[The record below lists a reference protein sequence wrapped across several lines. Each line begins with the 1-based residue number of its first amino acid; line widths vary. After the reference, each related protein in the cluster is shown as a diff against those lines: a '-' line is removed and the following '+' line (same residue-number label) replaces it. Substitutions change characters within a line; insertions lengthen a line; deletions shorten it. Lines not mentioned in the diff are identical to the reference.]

1 MENGGLEMSINEYKD
16 IHNTDKF
23 TLGYVDEFYDP
34 LFTPIRDDVKNV
46 LEIGIQNGLSIKLW
60 RDFFPNA
67 QIYGA
72 DIERLVDLSGEER
85 ITTYYCDAY
94 TKAMSNSLEDNKFDI
109 IIDDG
114 PHTYDSMVFF
124 LQNYLPKVKPGGY
137 LVLEDIVDCNWT
149 PKLLEIIDKDLAD
162 DVVVYEMKG
171 KQQTDELL
179 ARWSNG
185 LDVIVVK
192 RK

>member
-1 MENGGLEMSINEYKD
+1 MSIKQFE
-16 IHNTDKF
+16 HLHGTDKF
-23 TLGYVDEFYDP
+23 TLGYVDTFYDS
-34 LFTPIRDDVKNV
+34 LFVPIKDSVTAV
-46 LEIGIQNGLSIKLW
+46 LEIGIQYGPSIKLW

-72 DIERLVDLSGEER
+72 DIGKLVDLSGEDR
-85 ITTYYCDAY
+85 ITTYYGDAY
-94 TKAMSNSLEDNKFDI
+94 TKVFANAFADDKFDI
-109 IIDDG
+109 VIDDG
-114 PHTYDSMVFF
+114 PHTYESMVFF
-124 LQNYLPKVKPGGY
+124 LQNYLTKVKPGGY
-137 LVLEDIVDCNWT
+137 LVVEDIIDCSWT

-171 KQQTDELL
+171 KQKTDELL

>member
-1 MENGGLEMSINEYKD
+1 MSINEYKD

-23 TLGYVDEFYDP
+23 TLGYVDEFYDM
-34 LFTPIRDDVKNV
+34 LFTPIRNDVKNV
-46 LEIGIQNGLSIKLW
+46 LEIGIQYGPSIKLW

-67 QIYGA
+67 QICGA
-72 DIERLVDLSGEER
+72 DIGKLVDLSGEDR
-85 ITTYYCDAY
+85 ITAYYSDAY
-94 TKAMSNSLEDNKFDI
+94 TKTMSNSFEDNKFDI

-114 PHTYDSMVFF
+114 PHTYESMVFF
-124 LQNYLPKVKPGGY
+124 LQNYLSKVKPGGY
-137 LVLEDIVDCNWT
+137 LVVEDIIDCSWT

-162 DVVVYEMKG
+162 VVVYEMKG
-171 KQQTDELL
+171 KQKTDELL